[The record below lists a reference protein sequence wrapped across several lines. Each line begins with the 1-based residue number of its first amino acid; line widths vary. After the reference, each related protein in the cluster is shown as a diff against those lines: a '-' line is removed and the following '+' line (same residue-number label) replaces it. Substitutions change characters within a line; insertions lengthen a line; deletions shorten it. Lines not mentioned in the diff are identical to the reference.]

1 MAKLHKIELYI
12 IDPNESYESA
22 MDVFSEIDNK
32 LYDGMPVT
40 FKSNTV
46 EVDWF
51 DDIDINN
58 INATRE
64 EFEHYFL
71 GKM

>member
-32 LYDGMPVT
+32 LYDGTLVT

-46 EVDWF
+46 KVDWF
-51 DDIDINN
+51 DGIDINN